1 MRLRHPAVTT
11 PFIAVVGAAALA
23 GSLAGVMESRSSAS
37 AAQPTAATRS
47 APPLP
52 QGNEVVNLTP
62 ADFSTTITNPY
73 MPLRPGSTWVYRA
86 TDTNGVKEKVVV
98 RVTNTTKKIA
108 NGITARV
115 VVDTVTIGGKPRE
128 ITKDWFAQDRSG
140 NVWYLGEFVSNYEN
154 GKVID
159 HDGSFEAGV
168 DGAQAGIAMPAN
180 PKAGMAYRQEY
191 FKGIAEDRAAVV
203 TVGREQVEVPFGYF
217 NSRLLM
223 TRDLVPL
230 EPKVQELKFYARGI
244 GMLLS
249 VHTDGDGGRAELV
262 SFTPGK

>member
-1 MRLRHPAVTT
+1 MRVKHPAVTT
-11 PFIAVVGAAALA
+11 PFVAVLGVAALA
-23 GSLAGVMESRSSAS
+23 GALTGIMETRGPASTARAASSTTTAG
-37 AAQPTAATRS
+37 
-47 APPLP
+47 LP
-52 QGNEVVNLTP
+52 QGSEVVALNP

-73 MPLRPGSTWVYRA
+73 MPLRPGSTWVYRE
-86 TDTNGVKEKVVV
+86 TNTRGVKEKVVV

-115 VVDTVTIGGKPRE
+115 VVDTVTVGGKPRE

-140 NVWYLGEFVSNYEN
+140 NVWYLGEFVSNYEQ
-154 GKVID
+154 GTLVD
-159 HDGSFEAGV
+159 HSGSFEAGV
-168 DGAQAGIAMPAN
+168 DGAQAGVAMPAN
-180 PKAGMAYRQEY
+180 PKAGMHYRQEY
-191 FKGIAEDRAAVV
+191 YKGVAEDRAAIV
-203 TVGREQVEVPFGYF
+203 TVGKEQVEVPFGHF
-217 NSRLLM
+217 NSKLLM